1 METNCDFTLVIRLID
16 EFLVETGTQSLL
28 DADKVR
34 DHLLDLRSVVAVMAV
49 PEPEVVGAD

>member
-1 METNCDFTLVIRLID
+1 MECDFKLVLRLID

-34 DHLLDLRSVVAVMAV
+34 DHLLDLRSVVSTMVNDAATEAPTPSV
-49 PEPEVVGAD
+49 